1 VHAVVLR
8 VGDEDDVAA
17 LVDLGDADDVVVEA
31 WDTVTPLC
39 AACSAGRVD
48 QDEPHE
54 HDISGG
60 RLEGGRTTVGV
71 AATLAVTEALLRR
84 WVATDP
90 AARGAGTPEPVA

>member
-1 VHAVVLR
+1 MISDQSRRPAR
-8 VGDEDDVAA
+8 QSRRSS
-17 LVDLGDADDVVVEA
+17 
-31 WDTVTPLC
+31 TRC
-39 AACSAGRVD
+39 RAACSAGRVD

-71 AATLAVTEALLRR
+71 AAAREVADALLRR